1 MIRISLDNINEKMK
15 SEKNNFSLG
24 TRGEEIAAKYL
35 EDRNYKI
42 IEKNFRYKKLGEIDI
57 ITEEGDAIVF
67 VEVKTRKSEQ
77 FGSAASA
84 VNFYKQKKLKRL
96 ADCYLT
102 LRKIKDKNCRFDV
115 ITIMLGEGNKIKNI
129 DLIKN
134 AIF

>member
-24 TRGEEIAAKYL
+24 ARGEEIAVKYL
-35 EDRNYKI
+35 QDNNYKI
-42 IEKNFRYKKLGEIDI
+42 LEKNFRYKKLGEIDI
-57 ITEEGDAIVF
+57 IAEEGHTIVF

-129 DLIKN
+129 DLIRN